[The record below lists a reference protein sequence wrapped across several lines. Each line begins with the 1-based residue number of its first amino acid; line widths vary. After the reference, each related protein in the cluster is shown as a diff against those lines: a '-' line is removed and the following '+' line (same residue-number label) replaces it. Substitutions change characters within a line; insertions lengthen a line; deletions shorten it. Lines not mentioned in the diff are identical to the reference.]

1 MGKDKKK
8 KEKTS
13 VVLPK
18 AWQSVKH
25 RNETAQARSNY
36 EDTWKAIQTILII
49 LLILFVILG
58 GVSQTGILKFI
69 FNWSTN
75 VGQSI
80 SNWLEGGSIITNEDG
95 IYWDP
100 SGQQGDKIG
109 DENAPEVINPMD
121 VPTEETTE
129 TGETDINDN
138 NDIIDTTE
146 NVDTSGEQSE
156 EINSEVNTE

>member
-1 MGKDKKK
+1 MGKEKKK

-36 EDTWKAIQTILII
+36 EDTWKAIETILII
-49 LLILFVILG
+49 LAILFVLLG
-58 GVSQTGILKFI
+58 GVSQTGILKFV
-69 FNWSTN
+69 FKWSSN
-75 VGQSI
+75 VGENI

-109 DENAPEVINPMD
+109 DEEAPEVVNPMD
-121 VPTEETTE
+121 HIEGSGESEDTNVDNSEENGVTD
-129 TGETDINDN
+129 TGESSSNET
-138 NDIIDTTE
+138 
-146 NVDTSGEQSE
+146 
-156 EINSEVNTE
+156 NSEVNTE